1 MDSPG
6 LVSLSEGSSSEIRTG
21 FYYPFKP
28 AATFFGSLSGM
39 AWAVPESTSR
49 EWSFDSEEV
58 SEMIRHGDMT
68 AKRETY
74 WGY

>member
-6 LVSLSEGSSSEIRTG
+6 LLSLSEGSSSKVCTG
-21 FYYPFKP
+21 LYYPFKP
-28 AATFFGSLSGM
+28 AATFFGSLSGV
-39 AWAVPESTSR
+39 ASAVPESTSR

-58 SEMIRHGDMT
+58 SEIIRHGNMT
-68 AKRETY
+68 AERLTY